1 MTTGTAM
8 GRVVFVMTMLAG
20 ASAFATQNFNHVSKC
35 QITAAG
41 GTWTPAGQ
49 FDNTSLAIAVL
60 WCPVDY
66 DIGSPPT
73 TVTASVWSNGCQSIN
88 GRFLVGQS
96 ARVCVAH
103 AGGGASTCG
112 SFVSPPTCNA
122 GVFQMPASVPAFTQ
136 GDYLYLEVDMTQHN
150 PNNNSDNTTFG
161 YTVQ

>member
-1 MTTGTAM
+1 MTRVSHLRGKGVDCDSRAYTDRSGHPRGTAQASVVSGEDASKPDRKDTQMTTGTAM

-66 DIGSPPT
+66 DIGSPP
-73 TVTASVWSNGCQSIN
+73 
-88 GRFLVGQS
+88 
-96 ARVCVAH
+96 
-103 AGGGASTCG
+103 
-112 SFVSPPTCNA
+112 
-122 GVFQMPASVPAFTQ
+122 
-136 GDYLYLEVDMTQHN
+136 
-150 PNNNSDNTTFG
+150 
-161 YTVQ
+161 